1 MEVKK
6 NGNKLVITIALEKPK
21 PSKSGKSLVVCSS
34 HGVQQ
39 VAVEVDG
46 KPLYVVVNGFIFQ

>member
-1 MEVKK
+1 MKAEMKGK
-6 NGNKLVITIALEKPK
+6 DLVITIPLEKPK